1 MVKAA
6 MWASTTSLSTGK
18 ELTKTVAGGKRIDD
32 PAVFYQFGRCDKLN
46 RNGRIGGAELSK
58 HLSRISPDLHF

>member
-18 ELTKTVAGGKRIDD
+18 ELTKTVAGGERIDD
-32 PAVFYQFGRCDKLN
+32 PVVF
-46 RNGRIGGAELSK
+46 
-58 HLSRISPDLHF
+58 ISLDDATN